1 VAAVAGAT
9 PDEGGQDPVIEP
21 SNTSLVR
28 RVEPEEGAS
37 ADPNYGEFVVEP
49 LHRGYGHT
57 IGNAMRRVLLSSLQ
71 GAAVSSIRIDGVH
84 HEFSSVPNVKEDVTQ
99 IVLNIKKLRLR
110 SFSDEAV
117 KAQLDAPGP
126 GVVTAADVRWPDQIE
141 IVNPEQ
147 VIATLDNDQARLS
160 LEMTVTKGTG
170 FVEGEAEEGQP
181 IGEIPIDAIYTP
193 IRKVEYHVGAARVG
207 QSVNL
212 DRLTL
217 QVWTDGTITPEEAVA
232 KSARILVEQFS
243 LFNQLA
249 PGAEAPAGLPA
260 PVTPAPTLV
269 VPPELADLS
278 VDDLELSNRT
288 LNCLKRNSITKVG
301 QLASMSEE
309 DLLHLRNFGDK
320 SLQELREKLG
330 ERGVILGR
338 PHEIAASV

>member
-1 VAAVAGAT
+1 
-9 PDEGGQDPVIEP
+9 VIEP
-21 SNTSLVR
+21 SNLPTVR
-28 RVEPEEGAS
+28 RVEPEEGADV
-37 ADPNYGEFVVEP
+37 DPNYGEFTVEP
-49 LHRGYGHT
+49 LDRGYGHT
-57 IGNAMRRVLLSSLQ
+57 IGNAMRRVLLSSLR

-84 HEFSSVPNVKEDVTQ
+84 HEFSSIANVKEDVTQ
-99 IVLNIKKLRLR
+99 VVLNIKKLRLR
-110 SFSDEAV
+110 SFSDEPL

-141 IVNPEQ
+141 IVNPDQ

-160 LEMTVTKGTG
+160 MELTITRGSG
-170 FVEGEAEEGQP
+170 FVEGEAEEGQS
-181 IGEIPIDAIYTP
+181 IGEIPVDAIYTP
-193 IRKVEYHVGAARVG
+193 VRKVEYHVGAARVG

-217 QVWTDGTITPEEAVA
+217 RVWTDGTITPEDAVTQ
-232 KSARILVEQFS
+232 SARILVDQFR

-249 PGAEAPAGLPA
+249 PGTEEPAEVARPAA
-260 PVTPAPTLV
+260 SAATLQ
-269 VPPELADLS
+269 VPPELAELS

-301 QLASMSEE
+301 QLASMTEE

-320 SLQELREKLG
+320 SLQELRDKLA